1 MWSLSNRVAD
11 KVRRSAARKW
21 HTRGKRQDSR
31 QPRLEA
37 LEARV
42 VLSGGVF
49 VQPLGPT
56 TIGPSTVGDDFPR
69 ASFVDSSD
77 RIVVARQL
85 QARPAPTWT
94 PPHSDTHPE
103 ASRTLVQRGR
113 HRHGRRQQPGD
124 MTRRGM
130 RPKLRTGRS

>member
-21 HTRGKRQDSR
+21 HTRGKRQDFR

-69 ASFVDSSD
+69 ASFVDGAD
-77 RIVVARQL
+77 RIVVAGNYN
-85 QARPAPTWT
+85 ASPTGT
-94 PPHSDTHPE
+94 NVDSAAFRFTSGGIPD
-103 ASRTLVQRGR
+103 ASFSGDGIATIDVSSRGI
-113 HRHGRRQQPGD
+113 
-124 MTRRGM
+124 
-130 RPKLRTGRS
+130 